1 MSGLRSDDTIVA
13 VATGTV
19 SAGLAV
25 LRISG
30 SAALDCLGKL
40 VARPQGSLAPRRA
53 TLAPLVHP
61 VSGARLDEA
70 IILYFQAPASL
81 TGEDVVELQCHGG
94 ALHVASLLEAAVA
107 AGARVAEPG
116 EFSRRAFFNERVTL
130 ERAEAI
136 ADLVG
141 AETEAALGAA
151 RAQMFGALG
160 VRVEALVDSA
170 RGLQAEV
177 EGTLDFPDEAEEGQV
192 RLLERS
198 MGLAESCEELLA
210 SFRLGAAVRNGIRV
224 VLAGPPNVGKSSLFN
239 ALLGEDRAI
248 VDEVPGTTRDFLEGK
263 TEIDGI
269 ACVLVDT
276 AGIRDAPDRV
286 ELQGIARARAELARS
301 DVAVWVQ
308 EATGIQDGLTEC
320 LSNPLLVVSKC
331 DQARGGGPGI
341 GIRTSART
349 GEGLEDLRKCIAARF
364 QGNLAGR
371 PKEALVTNQRHA
383 ALLAT
388 ASSAFRR
395 AASGPVLE
403 MVAYDLREGV
413 LAMDQ
418 ILGRGVLDEALLDA
432 VFSRFCIGK

>member
-1 MSGLRSDDTIVA
+1 
-13 VATGTV
+13 
-19 SAGLAV
+19 
-25 LRISG
+25 
-30 SAALDCLGKL
+30 
-40 VARPQGSLAPRRA
+40 
-53 TLAPLVHP
+53 

-70 IILYFQAPASL
+70 IILFFESPASL

-94 ALHVASLLEAAVA
+94 ALQVAALLEAVVA
-107 AGARVAEPG
+107 TGARVADPG
-116 EFSRRAFFNERVTL
+116 EFSRRAFLNGRVTL
-130 ERAEAI
+130 DRAEAI

-151 RAQMFGALG
+151 RAQMFGSLG
-160 VRVEALVDSA
+160 ARVEALADSA

-177 EGTLDFPDEAEEGQV
+177 EGTLDFPDEAEEGPV

-248 VDEVPGTTRDFLEGK
+248 VDEDPGTTRDVLEGRI
-263 TEIDGI
+263 EIDGI

-276 AGIRDAPDRV
+276 AGIREAPDRV
-286 ELQGIARARAELARS
+286 ELRGIARARAEWGRA

-308 EATGIQDGLTEC
+308 EATGIHDRPPEDL
-320 LSNPLLVVSKC
+320 PDPVLVLSKC
-331 DQARGGGPGI
+331 DQARGECLGR

-349 GEGLEDLRKCIAARF
+349 GEGLDDLKKCIMARF
-364 QGNLAGR
+364 QWNMAGR
-371 PKEALVTNQRHA
+371 QREGLVTNQRHA
-383 ALLAT
+383 SLLA
-388 ASSAFRR
+388 AAAGVFRR
-395 AASGPVLE
+395 AAAGPVLE
-403 MVAYDLREGV
+403 MVAYDLRDGV
-413 LAMDQ
+413 LALDQ